1 MFIIT
6 INLLLALIEPSSLR
20 TSGRITVL
28 VGHDTVADYN
38 VEQTAILVLELL
50 FLAFYGLDIWLRHY
64 AGENVRTD
72 TWVRIRVVAML
83 CMCINLLACLAST
96 SGLKNFSRLLRPLLF
111 VERLRNVRKIASS
124 TISTLPKVIQV
135 LLLLSFWVIFFGVA
149 AFTLFAGVVGPTT
162 LPPMDNATE
171 FTTIGC
177 DFLSGGIAY
186 VQNMPARLSKQN
198 ATFFACSTFSKVYPD
213 GSPCLNY
220 FDTIWTSI
228 MHLFILLTTANY
240 PDVMMPVYD
249 CSPWSSLFFIL
260 FITVGLYFLLSL
272 ILAVVYTHFAA
283 RNAIISERMAQKK
296 TKSLSHAFQ
305 LMYELTQHE
314 GLVERRK
321 GEGEGE
327 GEGKGEKK
335 GGEEKAEQ
343 KKEKK
348 EPQFN
353 GQVQMDQKNNQSS
366 LLNDDD
372 DDGLTNMS
380 HITNITPH
388 GSISRQIWIRVI
400 QQYRPALPVEIVESL
415 FAMHDRD
422 GSGFMTW
429 EQFVA
434 AVEHTRL
441 KISISKKKAPPTTP
455 TPVGRDRTDSVLA
468 KAELQITDCRRR
480 MRMVLRYRYY
490 ELILD
495 FLICVNTFFM
505 LLRLTPGALS
515 WDASNGIGSGM
526 TILLFIFV
534 LEICVKCYALSP
546 SAFWHSSHF
555 NKIDVFAIG
564 GGVVLTIIQW
574 INPPQTIHDA
584 PGGSPETQESI
595 EAEDSGSLSDIFL
608 LVRMIRML
616 RILRMNEAFRV
627 ISATIV
633 EIAPALCRY
642 LAVLA
647 GLFYA
652 FAIIG
657 MECFAGLLSREC
669 LSTDYESMQECEQR
683 VNRLEHSS
691 YGQNNYWS
699 NNFLSLPRALVTLFE
714 QMVRTG
720 MCCCLMLLL
729 LQVV

>member
-321 GEGEGE
+321 GEREG
-327 GEGKGEKK
+327 
-335 GGEEKAEQ
+335 
-343 KKEKK
+343 
-348 EPQFN
+348 
-353 GQVQMDQKNNQSS
+353 
-366 LLNDDD
+366 
-372 DDGLTNMS
+372 
-380 HITNITPH
+380 
-388 GSISRQIWIRVI
+388 
-400 QQYRPALPVEIVESL
+400 
-415 FAMHDRD
+415 
-422 GSGFMTW
+422 
-429 EQFVA
+429 
-434 AVEHTRL
+434 
-441 KISISKKKAPPTTP
+441 
-455 TPVGRDRTDSVLA
+455 
-468 KAELQITDCRRR
+468 
-480 MRMVLRYRYY
+480 
-490 ELILD
+490 
-495 FLICVNTFFM
+495 
-505 LLRLTPGALS
+505 
-515 WDASNGIGSGM
+515 GIMGD
-526 TILLFIFV
+526 
-534 LEICVKCYALSP
+534 E
-546 SAFWHSSHF
+546 
-555 NKIDVFAIG
+555 
-564 GGVVLTIIQW
+564 
-574 INPPQTIHDA
+574 
-584 PGGSPETQESI
+584 
-595 EAEDSGSLSDIFL
+595 
-608 LVRMIRML
+608 
-616 RILRMNEAFRV
+616 
-627 ISATIV
+627 
-633 EIAPALCRY
+633 
-642 LAVLA
+642 
-647 GLFYA
+647 
-652 FAIIG
+652 
-657 MECFAGLLSREC
+657 
-669 LSTDYESMQECEQR
+669 
-683 VNRLEHSS
+683 
-691 YGQNNYWS
+691 
-699 NNFLSLPRALVTLFE
+699 
-714 QMVRTG
+714 
-720 MCCCLMLLL
+720 
-729 LQVV
+729 